1 MRCEVSSTAQEVMIS
16 RKIRVPSYKDICGG
30 EKRKVNIGYNHDP
43 GILSVKNNTL
53 INYPESSYIYGRT
66 SALSEDWEVLSKF
79 FSIHNIEPTW
89 LNCNYTWGWYDEELG
104 GWTGCMG
111 KV

>member
-1 MRCEVSSTAQEVMIS
+1 MIS
-16 RKIRVPSYKDICGG
+16 REIRVPRSYKDICGG
-30 EKRKVNIGYNHDP
+30 QKKKVNIGFNNDI
-43 GILSVKNNTL
+43 GILKVENNTL
-53 INYPESSYIYGRT
+53 MKVPDRDFIHGIKSGM
-66 SALSEDWEVLSKF
+66 SEGWEVLSKF
-79 FSIHNIEPTW
+79 FSIHSIEPTW

>member
-1 MRCEVSSTAQEVMIS
+1 MIS
-16 RKIRVPSYKDICGG
+16 REIRVPRSYKDICGG
-30 EKRKVNIGYNHDP
+30 QKKKVNIGFNNDP
-43 GILSVKNNTL
+43 AILIVENKTL
-53 INYPESSYIYGRT
+53 MKVPDQDFIHGDVT
-66 SALSEDWEVLSKF
+66 DMSEGWEVLSKF

>member
-1 MRCEVSSTAQEVMIS
+1 MIS
-16 RKIRVPSYKDICGG
+16 REIRVPRSYKDICGG
-30 EKRKVNIGYNHDP
+30 QKKKVNIGFNNDRD
-43 GILSVKNNTL
+43 LKVENNTL
-53 INYPESSYIYGRT
+53 VKYPKQSFIHGMGSKMSYN
-66 SALSEDWEVLSKF
+66 WEVLSKF
-79 FSIHNIEPTW
+79 FLIHNIEPTW